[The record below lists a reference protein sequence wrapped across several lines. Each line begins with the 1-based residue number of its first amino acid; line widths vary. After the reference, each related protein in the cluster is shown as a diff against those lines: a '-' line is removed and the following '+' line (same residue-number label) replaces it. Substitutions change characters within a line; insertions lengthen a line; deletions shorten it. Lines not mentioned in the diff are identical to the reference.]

1 MRCVGCIEKIILL
14 HKNAVL
20 LSFLAQIMHILAHLC
35 KNEHLADMFLFHFA
49 IDFGNVKRYN
59 TAVRHQCA
67 VRKELLF
74 AYGYTID
81 VFQIFW

>member
-1 MRCVGCIEKIILL
+1 MLAVSKKSFCYTKML
-14 HKNAVL
+14 VL
-20 LSFLAQIMHILAHLC
+20 LSFLAQIMHILVHLC
-35 KNEHLADMFLFHFA
+35 KNEHLADMFLFQFT
-49 IDFGNVKRYN
+49 IDFGDIKRYN
-59 TAVRHQCA
+59 IAVRHQCA

>member
-20 LSFLAQIMHILAHLC
+20 LSFLAQILHILVHLS
-35 KNEHLADMFLFHFA
+35 KNERYVDMFLFQFT
-49 IDFGNVKRYN
+49 IDFGFENSYN
-59 TAVRHQCA
+59 IAVRHQCA

-81 VFQIFW
+81 VFQIFL

>member
-1 MRCVGCIEKIILL
+1 MRCVGCMEKIILL

-20 LSFLAQIMHILAHLC
+20 LSFLAQILYILVHLC
-35 KNEHLADMFLFHFA
+35 KNEHLVDMFLFQFA
-49 IDFGNVKRYN
+49 IDFGFANSYN
-59 TAVRHQCA
+59 IVVRHQCA